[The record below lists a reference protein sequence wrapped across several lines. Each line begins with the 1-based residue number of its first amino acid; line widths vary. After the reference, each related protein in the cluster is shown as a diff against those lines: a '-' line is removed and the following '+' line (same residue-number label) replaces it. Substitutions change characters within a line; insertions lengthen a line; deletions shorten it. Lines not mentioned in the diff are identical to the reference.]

1 MIDFVLRCSTVTT
14 YWELFYLEVSC
25 SKYIYAV
32 VIFILALRKKLTEWF
47 IW

>member
-25 SKYIYAV
+25 SKYIYAD
-32 VIFILALRKKLTEWF
+32 VIFHAST
-47 IW
+47 